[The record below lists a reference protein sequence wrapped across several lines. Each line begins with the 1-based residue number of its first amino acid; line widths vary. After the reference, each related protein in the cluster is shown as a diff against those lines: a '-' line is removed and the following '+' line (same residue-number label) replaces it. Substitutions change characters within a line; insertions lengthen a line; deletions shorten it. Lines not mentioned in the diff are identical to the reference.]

1 MRFVRA
7 IAILSSLLHF
17 QIVAAQGEASRPP
30 VLNEPVSTRQNVAS
44 TNADASWRP
53 SQQQIAAVEATTR
66 AYFAARD
73 ANRASEAYAFL
84 SPMQKQGIPSTIF
97 TKILDD
103 FNAKAG
109 PASAKRLRA
118 VTWYKDTQQTGPGL
132 FVAVDYSSDYENLA
146 LHCGY
151 LIWQEQPD
159 GAFLQLRE
167 EVNVIEKAMMEKLR
181 TEDLERVRA
190 QFQC

>member
-1 MRFVRA
+1 MRFARA
-7 IAILSSLLHF
+7 FAIIFSLLHL
-17 QIVAAQGEASRPP
+17 QIVAAQDEASRLP
-30 VLNEPVSTRQNVAS
+30 VLDEPASTRQSVAS

-53 SQQQIAAVEATTR
+53 SQQQIAAVETITR

-84 SPMQKQGIPSTIF
+84 SPKQKQGIPSTVF

-103 FNAKAG
+103 FNEKAG
-109 PASAKRLRA
+109 PASARRLRA
-118 VTWYKDTQQTGPGL
+118 VTWYKDTQQTGAGL

-151 LIWQEQPD
+151 IVWQEQPD

-167 EVNVIEKAMMEKLR
+167 EVNIIEKAMMEKLR
-181 TEDLERVRA
+181 PEDLERVRA
-190 QFQC
+190 QFRC